1 MVNQGTGFVVVGVV
15 VFVAS
20 VCAPIEL
27 VVRFPL
33 DKIHVWPLQERD
45 MEHTVAEMN
54 ALGTILR
61 KIKSHVL
68 DSTWT
73 TFVLIGRWSV

>member
-1 MVNQGTGFVVVGVV
+1 MVNQGTGFVVVGVG
-15 VFVAS
+15 VFVA
-20 VCAPIEL
+20 VCVPIEL

-61 KIKSHVL
+61 KIKSHIL
-68 DSTWT
+68 D
-73 TFVLIGRWSV
+73 

>member
-15 VFVAS
+15 VFVA
-20 VCAPIEL
+20 VYVPIEL
-27 VVRFPL
+27 VARFPL
-33 DKIHVWPLQERD
+33 DKIRVWPLQERD

-54 ALGTILR
+54 VLGTILR

-68 DSTWT
+68 DLTWT
-73 TFVLIGRWSV
+73 TFVLIGRWSF

>member
-27 VVRFPL
+27 VARFPR
-33 DKIHVWPLQERD
+33 DRGKIRVWPLQERD

-54 ALGTILR
+54 ELGTILR

-68 DSTWT
+68 D
-73 TFVLIGRWSV
+73 

>member
-15 VFVAS
+15 VFVA

-33 DKIHVWPLQERD
+33 DRIHVWPLQERD

>member
-1 MVNQGTGFVVVGVV
+1 MVNQGTGFVVVVAVG

-27 VVRFPL
+27 VARFPL
-33 DKIHVWPLQERD
+33 DKIRVWPLQERD

-68 DSTWT
+68 D
-73 TFVLIGRWSV
+73 